1 MNNKN
6 NNKKNKMVTVNS
18 RGAAWQTMMSGLWR
32 WVRLVLVVAV
42 IAAMVQALRLG
53 MPPVAIVL
61 AVIGLIAWITLKV
74 LERSAQEAY
83 VRSAPLPTH
92 LSAAVRSQYPQL
104 SREALRDVERGLRQF
119 FLAYLKSNGR
129 FVAMPSRVADALWH
143 EFILDTR
150 AYRTFCQR
158 AFGRFLDH
166 SPAQTL
172 GHDARRN
179 DGLRRTWYWS
189 CREEG
194 IDPRLPMTLPLLFAL
209 DAELAIPD
217 GFRYVPDCRL
227 IGESAASGV
236 HCGTSFGDGSA
247 SGDADG
253 MGGCDSSSDGGSGDG
268 GGDGGGCGG
277 GGD

>member
-1 MNNKN
+1 MKNKN
-6 NNKKNKMVTVNS
+6 NNKKNKMTDVNV
-18 RGAAWQTMMSGLWR
+18 RGAAWQAMMAGLWR
-32 WVRLVLVVAV
+32 WTRPVLLLAVVAG
-42 IAAMVQALRLG
+42 IVQALRLRV
-53 MPPVAIVL
+53 PAFAAVVAV
-61 AVIGLIAWITLKV
+61 VGVIAWIILKV
-74 LERSAQEAY
+74 LELKAREAY
-83 VRSAPLPTH
+83 ARSVPLPPH
-92 LSAAVRSQYPQL
+92 LKAAVQAQYPQL
-104 SREALRDVERGLRQF
+104 GREAMSDVERGLRQF
-119 FLAYLKSNGR
+119 FMAYQRSGGR
-129 FVAMPSRVADALWH
+129 FVAMPSRVVDALWH

-150 AYRTFCQR
+150 AYRSFCQR

-172 GHDARRN
+172 GQDARRN

-189 CREEG
+189 CRDEG

-209 DAELAIPD
+209 DAELKIPD

-253 MGGCDSSSDGGSGDG
+253 MGGCDSSDGGSGDG

>member
-1 MNNKN
+1 MKNKN
-6 NNKKNKMVTVNS
+6 NNKKNKMTNVDA
-18 RGAAWQTMMSGLWR
+18 RRAAWQALMADLWR
-32 WVRLVLVVAV
+32 WARPVLLLAV
-42 IAAMVQALRLG
+42 LAGIVQSLRLR
-53 MPPVAIVL
+53 MPPVAVVL
-61 AVIGLIAWITLKV
+61 AVVGLIAWIILKV
-74 LERSAQEAY
+74 LELKAREAY
-83 VRSAPLPTH
+83 TRSAPLPPH
-92 LSAAVRSQYPQL
+92 LKAAVQARYPQL
-104 SREALRDVERGLRQF
+104 GCEALNDVERGLRQF
-119 FLAYLKSNGR
+119 FMAHLRSGGR
-129 FVAMPSRVADALWH
+129 FVAMPSRVVDALWH

-150 AYRTFCQR
+150 AYRSFCQR

-172 GHDARRN
+172 GQDARRN

-209 DAELAIPD
+209 DAELRIPD

-247 SGDADG
+247 SGDASG
-253 MGGCDSSSDGGSGDG
+253 MGGCDSSDGGSGDG